1 MDGQHFD
8 ELVKT
13 LAAQTS
19 RRGALRGL
27 LALALGGG
35 LGLGRLTRA
44 DAARCEPGKKC
55 KADTP
60 WAGRCG
66 DAGLVCENGRFA
78 CPRMANATASFTNGA
93 CQYAC
98 QAGFADCD
106 DDILSNGCEVYT
118 NDDPANCGGCGT
130 ACDDSLECCNGT

>member
-1 MDGQHFD
+1 MDGQQFD

-13 LAAQTS
+13 LAARTS

-27 LALALGGG
+27 LAVALGGG
-35 LGLGRLTRA
+35 LGLGRLARA

-60 WAGRCG
+60 GAGRCG

-78 CPRMANATASFTNGA
+78 CPAVANATASFVDGA
-93 CQYAC
+93 CRYTCTARPNATASFTDGAC
-98 QAGFADCD
+98 R
-106 DDILSNGCEVYT
+106 
-118 NDDPANCGGCGT
+118 
-130 ACDDSLECCNGT
+130 